1 MIRVFLLIF
10 LVKSLAAASPPLST
24 FFSSVAEESFS
35 TYQMAGD
42 GDLWPS
48 CWADDDNLYTANG
61 DGGGF
66 TNSGL
71 RFDLAI
77 SRVSGMPPR
86 LSGVTLATNVGT
98 NWSGHNYNRKPTG
111 MVCVG
116 HTIYLAFQNL
126 NLKNFNDAPAA
137 SIARSN
143 DHGVTWSWDKASPM
157 FGDPAHP
164 QAADAYKFTTI
175 FFLDYGRDSIHA
187 PDDYVYAYGL
197 DNNWREQKALY
208 LARIP
213 RQTIQLRSAW
223 QFYTGL
229 DAHSRPRWS
238 ADISAK
244 APVLTDDRLLY
255 PRVLNKEG
263 CYPQQPVLSQ
273 GGVVYDAPLRRYIF
287 ASWSCSTHEFF
298 EAPEPWGPWRLF
310 LSKDFGPM
318 RLAENRGQYGTNI
331 PSKFVS
337 ADGKTLY
344 LQSNV
349 CCGGNSYTYSLRKVY
364 LEIYRN
370 PEPKNKPSDE
380 NLAVT
385 AHGVHAI
392 SKSTHHGALC
402 GVGCYGV
409 LSNGN
414 VNETEDDYDGED
426 KALDWWGY
434 TWSAAYNLNK
444 VIYETGAVS
453 SAGGWF
459 RADLKVQVRQNFHWV
474 DVTGLSISPP
484 YPFNQSLHSH
494 SLFTFRFDP
503 IWGDA
508 VRVIGTPGG
517 SGRFTSIAEM
527 AVYYDSGNLVTDGG
541 FEFQLGPA
549 PSGAWRG
556 EGPDPKGI
564 TRYEKSGHSGVNNAW
579 LESGS
584 QNWNAIT
591 QSMDVKRQE
600 QVTWPPPGSDRAHPG
615 SAVVLVFAS
624 PAEAQLYWR
633 YSSLPLCAISRL
645 HSSFMRVRNR
655 RSTYTLLFHKKIQ
668 PAL

>member
-1 MIRVFLLIF
+1 
-10 LVKSLAAASPPLST
+10 
-24 FFSSVAEESFS
+24 
-35 TYQMAGD
+35 
-42 GDLWPS
+42 
-48 CWADDDNLYTANG
+48 
-61 DGGGF
+61 
-66 TNSGL
+66 
-71 RFDLAI
+71 
-77 SRVSGMPPR
+77 
-86 LSGVTLATNVGT
+86 
-98 NWSGHNYNRKPTG
+98 
-111 MVCVG
+111 
-116 HTIYLAFQNL
+116 
-126 NLKNFNDAPAA
+126 
-137 SIARSN
+137 
-143 DHGVTWSWDKASPM
+143 
-157 FGDPAHP
+157 
-164 QAADAYKFTTI
+164 
-175 FFLDYGRDSIHA
+175 
-187 PDDYVYAYGL
+187 
-197 DNNWREQKALY
+197 
-208 LARIP
+208 
-213 RQTIQLRSAW
+213 
-223 QFYTGL
+223 
-229 DAHSRPRWS
+229 
-238 ADISAK
+238 
-244 APVLTDDRLLY
+244 
-255 PRVLNKEG
+255 
-263 CYPQQPVLSQ
+263 
-273 GGVVYDAPLRRYIF
+273 
-287 ASWSCSTHEFF
+287 
-298 EAPEPWGPWRLF
+298 
-310 LSKDFGPM
+310 M

-349 CCGGNSYTYSLRKVY
+349 CCSGNSYTYSLRKVY

-434 TWSAAYNLNK
+434 TWSAAYNVNK

-584 QNWNAIT
+584 QSWNAIT
-591 QSMDVKRQE
+591 QSMDVKPGTGYVATAWVRSSTPGLGGRFGIRKPGGGATILEVQFAPTVRYQPVTFEFHAGTESPLDLYVALPQE
-600 QVTWPPPGSDRAHPG
+600 N
-615 SAVVLVFAS
+615 
-624 PAEAQLYWR
+624 PAGTLEIDDV
-633 YSSLPLCAISRL
+633 SL
-645 HSSFMRVRNR
+645 
-655 RSTYTLLFHKKIQ
+655 Q
-668 PAL
+668 PK